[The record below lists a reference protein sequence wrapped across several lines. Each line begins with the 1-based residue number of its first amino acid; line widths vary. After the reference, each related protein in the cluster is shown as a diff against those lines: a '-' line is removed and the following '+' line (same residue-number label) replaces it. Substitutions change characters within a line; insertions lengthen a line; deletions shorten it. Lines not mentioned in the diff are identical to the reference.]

1 MKKPLKMTNDFA
13 DEHSLYISGHSATL
27 WKGNTIM
34 QHSVIN
40 KVETSRTTFREPQS
54 EFGGGIVEIT
64 TW

>member
-1 MKKPLKMTNDFA
+1 MILLFA

-27 WKGNTIM
+27 WKLLICCNKNM

-54 EFGGGIVEIT
+54 EFGGGVVEIT